1 MRNQGKI
8 THWNEQKAYGFI
20 TPSSGAKQVFVHIR
34 FGLRKG
40 QTRCAGVPL
49 AHKGKHTAHIG
60 TYWWLAGRA
69 YCPAGVAAQVA
80 EKRFSVYVL
89 DDGCSELCSFRMA
102 FYSAGC

>member
-49 AHKGKHTAHIG
+49 AHKGKH
-60 TYWWLAGRA
+60 LVVGRA
-69 YCPAGVAAQVA
+69 RLLPSRCCGTSRG
-80 EKRFSVYVL
+80 KTLFS
-89 DDGCSELCSFRMA
+89 LCFGRRL
-102 FYSAGC
+102 F